1 MLLSS
6 ESWTKIFILC
16 NCSFVVFGV
25 VLLTL
30 GIQPQITLNQFRNI
44 LQNAKPEI
52 FLVVSISGGLGVLG
66 SFVGIYGHSKKQKVI
81 IYLNIFVLFIVTCV
95 WIGMASKVALT
106 EDRFLN
112 LVNSSLSSTVKEYGK
127 RVDYQMGFDHL
138 QKTFYCCGASSYKDY
153 PYTNH
158 GQTSHLPTSCKYD
171 KFAYPKG
178 CVSAIIEY
186 TQTYLNIIMYLCFTF
201 GIIQALYLILSI
213 MRIRKFEGDDFLSA

>member
-6 ESWTKIFILC
+6 ESWTKVFILC

-25 VLLTL
+25 ALLAL
-30 GIQPQITLNQFRNI
+30 GIQPQITLNQFRTI

-66 SFVGIYGHSKKQKVI
+66 SFVGIYGHSKKHKMI
-81 IYLNIFVLFIVTCV
+81 IYLNIFVLFIVTCM
-95 WIGMASKVALT
+95 WIGMSFKVALT
-106 EDRFLN
+106 EDRFPQLADN
-112 LVNSSLSSTVKEYGK
+112 SLSSTVKKYDK
-127 RVDYQMGFDHL
+127 RVDYRMEFDQL
-138 QKTFYCCGASSYKDY
+138 QKSFFCCGASSYKDY
-153 PYTNH
+153 PVIERVLKT
-158 GQTSHLPTSCKYD
+158 PVSCMYSKLE
-171 KFAYPKG
+171 FPRG

-213 MRIRKFEGDDFLSA
+213 MRIRKFEGDNFLSA